1 MRSITPA
8 GRPVSRP
15 GQHCAPAGAMQPR
28 GLRGGGL
35 PHQRARWFAMTDLV
49 CGAFGWSAGIPVLGV
64 RGFRCLGCGAFGWS
78 AGIPVSERRGQ
89 DPRPTLRLRRCIR
102 RAGARPRRAAV
113 NLPGCSVP
121 THQAPEPVIARS
133 AATWQSVSPAMR
145 QHCTGREAGHPPGRD
160 CAPAGARNPCGLRG
174 NGLPRPLRGLAM
186 TDLGVRCVSIEHA
199 KAPGSVR
206 RGRDPRPTVRA
217 TTVRKLLR
225 LRLSH
230 DSGGPLRPL
239 PFSPG
244 PCPCFPGGTSGRC
257 GAGRAWWPC

>member
-102 RAGARPRRAAV
+102 RAGARPRRAAASLIG
-113 NLPGCSVP
+113 NSVP
-121 THQAPEPVIARS
+121 TYRPPNLSLRGAQRRGNPSLSNA
-133 AATWQSVSPAMR
+133 
-145 QHCTGREAGHPPGRD
+145 QHCTGREAGHTPGPALRPWRGAQALRLAGERIATPA
-160 CAPAGARNPCGLRG
+160 CALVRNDRLGGAVGLEAGAEVP
-174 NGLPRPLRGLAM
+174 A
-186 TDLGVRCVSIEHA
+186 SQ
-199 KAPGSVR
+199 R
-206 RGRDPRPTVRA
+206 RGKTPA
-217 TTVRKLLR
+217 LR
-225 LRLSH
+225 VH
-230 DSGGPLRPL
+230 
-239 PFSPG
+239 
-244 PCPCFPGGTSGRC
+244 GR
-257 GAGRAWWPC
+257 GRVHCRYPVP

>member
-1 MRSITPA
+1 MHEI
-8 GRPVSRP
+8 
-15 GQHCAPAGAMQPR
+15 
-28 GLRGGGL
+28 
-35 PHQRARWFAMTDLV
+35 
-49 CGAFGWSAGIPVLGV
+49 
-64 RGFRCLGCGAFGWS
+64 
-78 AGIPVSERRGQ
+78 
-89 DPRPTLRLRRCIR
+89 LRLRLRMTKEAFRLWWCENTGSLRGAQR
-102 RAGARPRRAAV
+102 RGNPFPRNA
-113 NLPGCSVP
+113 
-121 THQAPEPVIARS
+121 
-133 AATWQSVSPAMR
+133 
-145 QHCTGREAGHPPGRD
+145 QHCTGRQAGHMSGPT
-160 CAPAGARNPCGLRG
+160 CAPAGARKPCGLRG